1 MRVVSKTCCSV
12 SFNSGDTV
20 RYCLILLQD
29 LPNPILLIVSSS
41 HLLSKSLRFLGL
53 AFLFPLVSQ
62 ASEADPNLNTA
73 TANGLA
79 VIDWIIVVI
88 YALSTLYLG
97 WWFGRK
103 QKDTSEYFVG
113 SGNMNPLLIGVSLFA
128 TLLSTITYLSSP
140 GESLGKGPV
149 YMSNILA
156 YPIVFLVVGF
166 VLLPVYMKQK
176 VTSAYELL
184 ELKLGV
190 SIRLFGASLFLVL
203 RLFWMS
209 LLVYLTAKAIS
220 IMIGVDESYIPWIV
234 IVTGAFAITYTSLG
248 GLRAVVITDLM
259 QTLLLYGGAL
269 LVIGT
274 ITVKM
279 GGFGWFPTEWQ
290 SDIWDS
296 QPVFSLD
303 PSTRVTVIG
312 SIVSVL
318 IWYVCTS
325 CGDQVSIQRF
335 MATKDAKTA
344 RKAIGMQLM
353 VGAAVG
359 ITLGITGFALLG
371 YFQADPQLLPA
382 GLTLNENADKIFP
395 HFIAFHLPPV
405 VSGLVVA
412 GLFAAAMS
420 SIDSGVN
427 SITAV
432 VMTDFLK
439 RFGKQ
444 PESELKQLLFARSLA
459 VTIGVVVVLAS
470 SLMEH
475 VPGNITAVTTK
486 TVNLLTV
493 PIFLLFFFALFVP
506 FANAKG
512 VWIGVSCSI
521 VVAVLIAFSGPIFGM
536 NEQGLDSVSFQWI
549 SPTALV
555 VGIVIGCLACKLFS
569 TNLNRSVV

>member
-1 MRVVSKTCCSV
+1 
-12 SFNSGDTV
+12 
-20 RYCLILLQD
+20 
-29 LPNPILLIVSSS
+29 
-41 HLLSKSLRFLGL
+41 
-53 AFLFPLVSQ
+53 
-62 ASEADPNLNTA
+62 
-73 TANGLA
+73 
-79 VIDWIIVVI
+79 
-88 YALSTLYLG
+88 
-97 WWFGRK
+97 
-103 QKDTSEYFVG
+103 
-113 SGNMNPLLIGVSLFA
+113 MNPLLIGVSLFA
-128 TLLSTITYLSSP
+128 TLLSTITYLAAP
-140 GESLGKGPV
+140 GESVGKGPV
-149 YMSNILA
+149 YMTNILA
-156 YPIVFLVVGF
+156 YPIIFLVVGF

-184 ELKLGV
+184 ELKLGI

-209 LLVYLTAKAIS
+209 LLIYLTSKAIA

-234 IVTGAFAITYTSLG
+234 IITGAFAITYTSLG

-259 QTLLLYGGAL
+259 QTILLYGGSL

-290 SDIWDS
+290 SGIWDS

-312 SIVSVL
+312 SIISVL
-318 IWYVCTS
+318 IWYVCTAG
-325 CGDQVSIQRF
+325 GDQVSIQRF

-344 RKAIGMQLM
+344 RKAIGMQLT
-353 VGAAVG
+353 VGAIVG

-371 YFQADPQLLPA
+371 YFQSNPQLLPV
-382 GLTLNENADKIFP
+382 GMTLNENADKIFP

-432 VMTDFLK
+432 VMTDFLD
-439 RFGKQ
+439 RFGMK
-444 PESELKQLLFARSLA
+444 PETERKHILIARGLA
-459 VTIGVVVVLAS
+459 VGIGVVVVLS
-470 SLMEH
+470 STLIEH
-475 VPGNITAVTTK
+475 VPGNFTAVTTK

-512 VWIGVSCSI
+512 VWVGVSCSI

-536 NEQGLDSVSFQWI
+536 NEQGLDPISFQWI
-549 SPTALV
+549 SPSALV
-555 VGIVIGCLACKLFS
+555 VGIAVGYLACKFFS
-569 TNLNRSVV
+569 IRADRSAV

>member
-1 MRVVSKTCCSV
+1 
-12 SFNSGDTV
+12 
-20 RYCLILLQD
+20 
-29 LPNPILLIVSSS
+29 
-41 HLLSKSLRFLGL
+41 
-53 AFLFPLVSQ
+53 LVSQ

-73 TANGLA
+73 TASGLA

-103 QKDTSEYFVG
+103 QKDTSEYFIG

-220 IMIGVDESYIPWIV
+220 IMISVDESYIPWIV

-353 VGAAVG
+353 VGATVG

-395 HFIAFHLPPV
+395 HFIAFHLPPI

-475 VPGNITAVTTK
+475 VPFNITAVTTK

-536 NEQGLDSVSFQWI
+536 NEQGLDPVSFQLI
-549 SPTALV
+549 SPAALV
-555 VGIVIGCLACKLFS
+555 VGIVVGCLACKLFS